1 MNGGAKDPLV
11 DQPHVFL
18 KGENMKKRTHLF
30 FVVLTLL
37 PFAATPVQTHAQETY
52 TIKAEQHATTEVVP
66 ELPSISRIPVTTQEP
81 DPHNAALVSFT
92 DGFSFSSF
100 LSPFSAVGATLSS
113 ALVSLPASAAVVSA
127 ILGAGLGY
135 SFYQLGSSLGVAT
148 ADLLKT
154 NASLYEL
161 SSNNPALQ
169 QELAAFATSGIDS
182 TTSTYNFSQG
192 LQKRYAQDVTSHALM
207 REYLTGTTDHG
218 AYRFSI
224 NDHPAFRK
232 LISYGSL
239 FTESART
246 GVIGRDASVADRM
259 FIEDQFFLLE
269 MVRVME
275 TRVGS
280 DTTLLTISGHNYG
293 HRGSNGS
300 FVHEVELSV
309 PMSVLMSQI
318 ATQEDFLEYIQQN
331 TTFEFGVI
339 ETPSRE
345 VAVQTAQ
352 QMAQAYHTRTADIQ
366 ENLAEVLAP
375 TENGLSF
382 DPSGIIATLYGQTV
396 VLDATGK
403 FVYADTRV
411 AVPEY
416 QWGAIDFAYSEAAIP
431 IDDSITIDGRRG
443 VFDPDTGN
451 IVDQFGHI
459 LVFAPLGV
467 WTRELYNTL
476 VEQLKQYEENEDRWY
491 TPLDL
496 IYDERFADGGKGH
509 TLELHS
515 GQSWSDL
522 ERRLDA
528 NSYISNHASFYNA
541 LQALVMINYGI
552 WSAKNQGLLTG
563 SSKLNFGHCH
573 LQPNNQKRIR
583 YESYG
588 YLSFGLSLGRGVER
602 IRVA

>member
-1 MNGGAKDPLV
+1 PLV

-18 KGENMKKRTHLF
+18 KGENMKKLTHLF

-37 PFAATPVQTHAQETY
+37 PFAATPVQMHAQETY
-52 TIKAEQHATTEVVP
+52 TIKAEQHATTKVVP
-66 ELPSISRIPVTTQEP
+66 ELSSISRIPVTTQEP
-81 DPHNAALVSFT
+81 DPHNAALVSLT
-92 DGFSFSSF
+92 GGVSFSSF

-366 ENLAEVLAP
+366 KNLAEVLAP

-443 VFDPDTGN
+443 VLDEETGD
-451 IVDQFGHI
+451 IVEDGT
-459 LVFAPLGV
+459 GK
-467 WTRELYNTL
+467 TL
-476 VEQLKQYEENEDRWY
+476 VEGAMGAAWNALSLARVLEAIKNFKGDDDDDDEFEWY
-491 TPLDL
+491 SPLDL
-496 IYDERFADGGKGH
+496 YYDEWYADGGKGH
-509 TLELHS
+509 TMEN
-515 GQSWSDL
+515 GMWD
-522 ERRLDA
+522 RLRMPYKPD
-528 NSYISNHASFYNA
+528 
-541 LQALVMINYGI
+541 
-552 WSAKNQGLLTG
+552 
-563 SSKLNFGHCH
+563 
-573 LQPNNQKRIR
+573 
-583 YESYG
+583 
-588 YLSFGLSLGRGVER
+588 
-602 IRVA
+602 